1 MSNDPRLIK
10 RFFEQ
15 VQAGTIWINDPL
27 TGYYAG
33 SFGGMKMSRA
43 SRELGQE
50 GLDEFCQVKHVH
62 GDMVGDNEGYLGS
75 VLIVGRQPPAA

>member
-27 TGYYAG
+27 TDYYAG
-33 SFGGMKMSRA
+33 SFGVMKMSRA
-43 SRELGQE
+43 SRELGQK

-62 GDMVGDNEGYLGS
+62 WDMVGEMKNTWVPYS
-75 VLIVGRQPPAA
+75 S